1 VDNRLA
7 ELERRIAALESAA
20 LSTPQQQA
28 PPGALRAPGGAKS
41 TEAPATQA
49 TAGGRAPASP
59 SHPGGAHAP
68 ASPSHPGGAHAPASS
83 SHPGGAHAP
92 ASSSHPGGAHAPASP
107 SHPGGAHA
115 PVSSSHPGGAHAPV
129 SPPDAAKGGGRG
141 GGELAA
147 LGEVGGWAELAG
159 ILGALGSPVRLTLLQ
174 EIVQGRSTVA
184 ALSEV
189 DGLGTSGQIYHH
201 LRQLTAEGWL
211 HSPSRGTFAVP
222 PPRVVALLA
231 ILEALQR

>member
-1 VDNRLA
+1 VEKAVDNRLA

-20 LSTPQQQA
+20 LSTPQEPA
-28 PPGALRAPGGAKS
+28 LPGAEEALR
-41 TEAPATQA
+41 E
-49 TAGGRAPASP
+49 
-59 SHPGGAHAP
+59 H
-68 ASPSHPGGAHAPASS
+68 
-83 SHPGGAHAP
+83 
-92 ASSSHPGGAHAPASP
+92 
-107 SHPGGAHA
+107 
-115 PVSSSHPGGAHAPV
+115 
-129 SPPDAAKGGGRG
+129 D
-141 GGELAA
+141 
-147 LGEVGGWAELAG
+147 GWAGLAG
-159 ILGALGSPVRLTLLQ
+159 VLAALGSPVRLTLLQ
-174 EIVQGRSTVA
+174 EISRGRSTVS